1 MRQGEVDV
9 NRSRILI
16 VEDEAIVAEDL
27 EMAITDI
34 GYEVVGRAS
43 RADDAVNMALELK
56 PDLILMDIVLRGEKN
71 GIEASGEI
79 KEKINIPII
88 FLTAYSN
95 LELIDAAKS
104 TEPYA
109 YIVKPFRERQLLAS
123 IEMALYK
130 SKMEARLRESEE
142 WLATTL
148 RSIGDAVIA
157 TDRDG
162 YVTFVNPVAEKLTA
176 WTQEDAIG
184 KPLMEIFDIR
194 NEVAGDPVES
204 PATKVLRDG
213 TIVGLTNHTILV
225 ARDGTRLPIDDSGA
239 PIRDEDGA
247 IIGVVLVFRD
257 ITDRKQMEDALRAS
271 EERHRA
277 LFETAEDAIFLS
289 DETGRFVDVNQ
300 AACESLSYTRE
311 ELLEL
316 NITDI
321 DAEST
326 GYEEFLK
333 VRDGTVHEAMFEVN
347 QRRRD
352 GVLLPVEVTGSF
364 FESGGKK
371 LSLAIARD
379 ITERRHAEA
388 ERERFLKE
396 LEAKNTEM
404 ERFTYT
410 VSHDLRSPLTTIT
423 GFSEMLRKHLGDN
436 DAKMMKSDLE
446 YIERAAAKMDHLLT
460 DTLELSRIGRVVNP
474 PEDVP
479 FGEIVEEV
487 LDEESVSITSKNVEV
502 SVADDFP
509 VVHVDRMRIEE
520 VLTNL
525 VENSMNYMGDEA
537 HPRIEIGNR
546 CDDDETV
553 FFVKDNGI
561 GIDKSQHEKVFRL
574 FHKVN
579 TRSKGTGAGLA
590 IVERIIEVH
599 GGRVWVESEKG
610 SGCAICFTLPSPP
623 GQSGQGE

>member
-1 MRQGEVDV
+1 MGRGELYV
-9 NRSRILI
+9 NRPRILI

-71 GIEASGEI
+71 GIEASREI
-79 KEKINIPII
+79 KEKTTIPVL

-184 KPLMEIFDIR
+184 KPLEDIFDIR
-194 NEVAGDPVES
+194 NAGTGDPVES
-204 PATKVLRDG
+204 PVSKVLRDG
-213 TIVGLTNHTILV
+213 IIVGLANHTILV

-239 PIRDEDGA
+239 PIRDEDGG

-257 ITDRKQMEDALRAS
+257 ITDRRQMEDALRAS
-271 EERHRA
+271 EGRHRA

-300 AACESLSYTRE
+300 AACESLGYARE

-316 NITDI
+316 SIADI

-333 VRDGTVHEAMFEVN
+333 FRNGAAHEAMFEVN

-352 GVLLPVEVTGSF
+352 GALLPVEVTGSF
-364 FESGGKK
+364 FESGGRK

-379 ITERRHAEA
+379 ITERRHADS
-388 ERERFLKE
+388 ERERLLKE
-396 LEAKNTEM
+396 LEAKNAEM

-423 GFSEMLRKHLGDN
+423 GFSEMLRKHIVDN
-436 DAKMMKSDLE
+436 NTEMMKSDLE

-487 LDEESVSITSKNVEV
+487 LDDESVSIKSKNLEV

-509 VVHVDRMRIEE
+509 VVHVDWMRIEE

-525 VENSMNYMGDEA
+525 IENSMNYMGDEE

-546 CDDDETV
+546 CDDGETV
-553 FFVKDNGI
+553 FFVTDNGI
-561 GIDKSQHEKVFRL
+561 GIDESQHEKVFRL
-574 FHKVN
+574 FHKVD

-610 SGCAICFTLPSPP
+610 SGCTICFTLPSPQEP
-623 GQSGQGE
+623 GQGA

>member
-1 MRQGEVDV
+1 V
-9 NRSRILI
+9 NRPRILI

-43 RADDAVNMALELK
+43 RADDAVSMALELK

-71 GIEASGEI
+71 GIEASREI
-79 KEKINIPII
+79 KEKTTIPVL

-130 SKMEARLRESEE
+130 SKMEARLKESEE

-162 YVTFVNPVAEKLTA
+162 CVTFVNPIAEKLTA

-184 KPLMEIFDIR
+184 KALEEIFDIR
-194 NEVAGDPVES
+194 NAGTGDPVES
-204 PATKVLRDG
+204 PVSKVLRDG
-213 TIVGLTNHTILV
+213 TIVGLANHTILV

-239 PIRDEDGA
+239 PIKDEDGA

-257 ITDRKQMEDALRAS
+257 ITDR
-271 EERHRA
+271 
-277 LFETAEDAIFLS
+277 
-289 DETGRFVDVNQ
+289 
-300 AACESLSYTRE
+300 
-311 ELLEL
+311 
-316 NITDI
+316 
-321 DAEST
+321 
-326 GYEEFLK
+326 
-333 VRDGTVHEAMFEVN
+333 
-347 QRRRD
+347 
-352 GVLLPVEVTGSF
+352 
-364 FESGGKK
+364 
-371 LSLAIARD
+371 
-379 ITERRHAEA
+379 RHADS
-388 ERERFLKE
+388 ERERLLKE
-396 LEAKNTEM
+396 LEAKNAEM

-410 VSHDLRSPLTTIT
+410 VSHDLRSPLTTIA
-423 GFSEMLRKHLGDN
+423 GFSEMLRKHIEDNNTEMIKGDLG
-436 DAKMMKSDLE
+436 
-446 YIERAAAKMDHLLT
+446 YIERATAKMDHLLT

-479 FGEIVEEV
+479 FGKIVEEV
-487 LDEESVSITSKNVEV
+487 LDDESVSIKSKNVEI

-509 VVHVDRMRIEE
+509 VVRVDWMRIEE

-525 VENSMNYMGDEA
+525 IENSMNYMGCEA

-546 CDDDETV
+546 CDDGETI

-574 FHKVN
+574 FHKVD

-610 SGCAICFTLPSPP
+610 IGCTICFTLPSPLE
-623 GQSGQGE
+623 QSGQGA